1 LRSAPIALRTARMS
15 FDQALIVSEAYAG
28 LQAQALGLAE
38 RALLPTEL
46 RPLRPH
52 SLWSRLPAKFWPNPL
67 KTADFGQ
74 RPAND
79 LIIGCGG
86 VAGAV
91 GAALR
96 KTGLR
101 VVQVQNPRLDPRLF
115 DLVVANT
122 HDELTGPNVLVTRT
136 ALHRVTPFK
145 LKEAK
150 AIWAPRFLHL
160 RRPLVAV
167 LVGGSNGRFRFGEG
181 EALELAIK
189 LAALL
194 KHERVGMVITPSRRT
209 GEAQIA
215 ILRRILEPMG
225 AYIWDMTG
233 ENPYFGF
240 LAIADAIVVTM
251 DSISMV
257 SEAIATSAPVLLQSL
272 PGKSRRIGLFEQMLE
287 REKRVRP
294 FNAKLEIWP
303 VEPMDDTD
311 WAAAEM
317 LLRLGETA

>member
-1 LRSAPIALRTARMS
+1 MPVQSHRTGRMN

-46 RPLRPH
+46 RPLTPRSAWRH
-52 SLWSRLPAKFWPNPL
+52 LPARFWPHPL
-67 KTADFGQ
+67 GTAGFG
-74 RPAND
+74 PIPEHD

-96 KTGLR
+96 KKGLR
-101 VVQVQNPRLDPRLF
+101 VVQVQNPRIDPRRF
-115 DLVVANT
+115 DLVVANF

-136 ALHRVTPFK
+136 ALHRVTPQK

-150 AIWAPRFLHL
+150 AIWAPRLLHL
-160 RRPLVAV
+160 RRPLVEV
-167 LVGGSNGRFRFGEG
+167 LVGGANGRFRFGEG
-181 EALELAIK
+181 EALELAMK
-189 LAALL
+189 LATMMSQD
-194 KHERVGMVITPSRRT
+194 KVGMVITPSRRT
-209 GEAQIA
+209 GTAQIA
-215 ILRRILEPMG
+215 ILKRILQPMG

-240 LAIADAIVVTM
+240 LGCADAIVVTM

-257 SEAIATSAPVLLQSL
+257 SEAIATKVPVLVQNL
-272 PGKSRRIGLFEQMLE
+272 PGKSRRIGLFAEMLDRE
-287 REKRVRP
+287 RRVRP
-294 FNAKLEIWP
+294 FLAKLETWAVQPI
-303 VEPMDDTD
+303 DDTD

-317 LLRLGETA
+317 RRRLEITN